1 MQRGCRVADFW
12 IPRLF
17 FSLVDVFLS
26 LFSHL
31 SLFVVIPLCDEVDYF
46 IFSLDGA
53 NINAL
58 LRRILILKRDWK

>member
-26 LFSHL
+26 LLSHL
-31 SLFVVIPLCDEVDYF
+31 SLFVVIPLCDEVDYLML
-46 IFSLDGA
+46 SLDGA

>member
-31 SLFVVIPLCDEVDYF
+31 SLFVVIPLCDEVDYV
-46 IFSLDGA
+46 ILSLDGA

>member
-26 LFSHL
+26 LLSHL
-31 SLFVVIPLCDEVDYF
+31 SLFVVIPLCDEVDYV
-46 IFSLDGA
+46 ILSLDDA

>member
-26 LFSHL
+26 LLSHL
-31 SLFVVIPLCDEVDYF
+31 SLFVVIPLCDEVDYL
-46 IFSLDGA
+46 ILSLDGA